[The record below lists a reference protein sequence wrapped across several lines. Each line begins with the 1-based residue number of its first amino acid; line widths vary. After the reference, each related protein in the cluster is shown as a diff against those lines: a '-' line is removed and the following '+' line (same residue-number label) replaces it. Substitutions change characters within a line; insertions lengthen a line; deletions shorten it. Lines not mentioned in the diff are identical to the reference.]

1 MDDKK
6 LRKKAKRL
14 VEWAKRH
21 GYDYVDVSAHRTDK
35 GAWYSDI
42 TVQSADSMPLHS
54 LSNFWK
60 EDEQ

>member
-1 MDDKK
+1 MNDKK

-21 GYDYVDVSAHRTDK
+21 GYEYVDASAYRTDE
-35 GAWYSDI
+35 GDWYSDI
-42 TVQSADSMPLHS
+42 TVQIADSMPLHS
-54 LSNFWK
+54 VSDFWK

>member
-1 MDDKK
+1 MNDKK

-21 GYDYVDVSAHRTDK
+21 GYDYVDVSAHRTDH

-42 TVQSADSMPLHS
+42 TVRKTGTLGLHHVS
-54 LSNFWK
+54 DFIE
-60 EDEQ
+60 EDKQ

>member
-1 MDDKK
+1 MNDKK
-6 LRKKAKRL
+6 LRKKVKRL

-21 GYDYVDVSAHRTDK
+21 GYDYVDVSAHRTDQ

-42 TVQSADSMPLHS
+42 TVRKTGTLDLHS
-54 LSNFWK
+54 VSNFWK